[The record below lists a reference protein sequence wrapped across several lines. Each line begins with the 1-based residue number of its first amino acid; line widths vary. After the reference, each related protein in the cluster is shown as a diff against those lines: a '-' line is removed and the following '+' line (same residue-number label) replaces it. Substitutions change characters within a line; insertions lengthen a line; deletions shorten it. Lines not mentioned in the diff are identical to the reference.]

1 MAMRHRGSAEKLVLA
16 LAAVSCCACFESTT
30 ILRVRSDGSGTLQ
43 QRTIVKQAALA
54 QLRTFATL
62 GGGRATLD
70 PLSEDQARQLA
81 TSLGAGVTYV
91 SSTPIAN
98 ADGQGREANYAFTDV
113 SQLRVSEQPQAP
125 GGVTV
130 RTQGLSTDSPA
141 ITLSLT
147 HEPGGNAVLHIL
159 VPPPAIFAGADQSGG
174 INPAVFEQ
182 LQGLK
187 AMLAGAHLLLAM
199 EPQGRLVRT
208 SSPYVD
214 GQRVTLLEVDLDRVL
229 GDEAFLD
236 RLRAAKTLDEVRAVT
251 KDAPGLKINLDP
263 EITVEFT
270 GQPPPAA
277 VAWRIRAS
285 QRLKAVTR

>member
-1 MAMRHRGSAEKLVLA
+1 M
-16 LAAVSCCACFESTT
+16 
-30 ILRVRSDGSGTLQ
+30 
-43 QRTIVKQAALA
+43 
-54 QLRTFATL
+54 
-62 GGGRATLD
+62 
-70 PLSEDQARQLA
+70 
-81 TSLGAGVTYV
+81 
-91 SSTPIAN
+91 
-98 ADGQGREANYAFTDV
+98 
-113 SQLRVSEQPQAP
+113 
-125 GGVTV
+125 
-130 RTQGLSTDSPA
+130 
-141 ITLSLT
+141 
-147 HEPGGNAVLHIL
+147 
-159 VPPPAIFAGADQSGG
+159 
-174 INPAVFEQ
+174 FEQ

-270 GQPPPAA
+270 GQP
-277 VAWRIRAS
+277 
-285 QRLKAVTR
+285 

>member
-1 MAMRHRGSAEKLVLA
+1 VLA

-54 QLRTFATL
+54 QLRTFAAL

-91 SSTPIAN
+91 SS
-98 ADGQGREANYAFTDV
+98 
-113 SQLRVSEQPQAP
+113 
-125 GGVTV
+125 
-130 RTQGLSTDSPA
+130 
-141 ITLSLT
+141 
-147 HEPGGNAVLHIL
+147 
-159 VPPPAIFAGADQSGG
+159 
-174 INPAVFEQ
+174 
-182 LQGLK
+182 

>member
-1 MAMRHRGSAEKLVLA
+1 MRHRGSAEKLVLA

-270 GQPPPAA
+270 GQP
-277 VAWRIRAS
+277 
-285 QRLKAVTR
+285 